1 MFAEGE
7 ADDRAARKAILLKL
21 ARRARN
27 AWVMDAAK
35 EDRQVKQDILRLYST
50 RSPVVPLPSSSSSSG
65 AADADT
71 TGAGI
76 DLMSSLPR
84 VAAPPPAIAQH
95 ESLRNSLQNVLD
107 LMSQVTG
114 DSEYVDVNVVDRL
127 IDVHDIEID
136 DVDEEEEEEDDE
148 EDEEEDDDDEED
160 DDEDEDEDEEDP
172 AFAAV
177 KHCAHQKQKVRKEK
191 REKHLHTRQRSA
203 PYCIALIPH
212 SRSILTTP
220 PFTSH
225 TYARTTHNMDL
236 PHTHTHTHK
245 RH

>member
-35 EDRQVKQDILRLYST
+35 EDRQVKQDILRLCST
-50 RSPVVPLPSSSSSSG
+50 RSPVVPLPSSSSSSD

-114 DSEYVDVNVVDRL
+114 DGEFVDVNVVDRL

-136 DVDEEEEEEDDE
+136 DVDGEEEEEEDEEEEEEDD
-148 EDEEEDDDDEED
+148 DEEEV
-160 DDEDEDEDEEDP
+160 EDEDEDEEDP

-177 KHCAHQKQKVRKEK
+177 KHRAHQKQEVRKAIK
-191 REKHLHTRQRSA
+191 APAHTTALRSA
-203 PYCIALIPH
+203 VHCTHPTSTIHPH
-212 SRSILTTP
+212 HPSL
-220 PFTSH
+220 H
-225 TYARTTHNMDL
+225 L
-236 PHTHTHTHK
+236 PHIRTYNT
-245 RH
+245 